1 MKYISIGS
9 VCSVKYNINKYR
21 DKCETLFFDWLMTS
35 MNSVIDILSVDDI
48 SEILYFDNIIRD
60 VNIPFCG
67 NNSRIVIKS
76 LDFCVSIH
84 DLPRIYENNEIFEF
98 IDKYKRRFNRIIK
111 YIKSNEKIVFIRAGN
126 EGFDII
132 NKFIET
138 IKKINPNCD
147 FTVVVICNNEKNKTE
162 ILQQKNLLYINLN
175 IVVPS
180 DAEWTQSFLN
190 WEQIFLLIE
199 NNI

>member
-1 MKYISIGS
+1 MKYISIG
-9 VCSVKYNINKYR
+9 CAGSVKYNINKYR

-67 NNSRIVIKS
+67 NYSRIVIKS

-138 IKKINPNCD
+138 IKKINPNSD